1 MPVWYLVS
9 SIINS
14 AGRGISSNP
23 FSTWI
28 IESCKDNSEY
38 RSLVAIPFNVGSI
51 LGALFGGLLASFIP
65 AVAAV
70 AGVIGYGIST
80 FLIVYYIPSVVRQQ
94 AAKLPPLIPSFRI
107 ASRTNEFRTI
117 FTNRVLIQSAMGVF
131 STAGSLL
138 LITGFNLG
146 TNKDFVTYS
155 ILLAI
160 ISIIGILIANVSLNW
175 LLRYVE
181 KLRVYLLL
189 AALVAVLSL
198 VAFIP
203 ACFTTTG
210 ALIVFLIFEVIL
222 SVASGPIGLI
232 ESLMVRDLIVYDTFI
247 TGKNASKLI
256 LSDTHSSLLILVMCR
271 SQQRKHLLHRH
282 HSADIY
288 RGGSCWCDPRSCFES
303 LRLHT
308 EPSRR

>member
-117 FTNRVLIQSAMGVF
+117 FTNRVLIQSATGVF

-181 KLRVYLLL
+181 KLRVYLVL
-189 AALVAVLSL
+189 AVLVAVLSL

-210 ALIVFLIFEVIL
+210 ALIVFLVFTVIL

-256 LSDTHSSLLILVMCR
+256 LGDTHLSFRIN
-271 SQQRKHLLHRH
+271 
-282 HSADIY
+282 
-288 RGGSCWCDPRSCFES
+288 
-303 LRLHT
+303 
-308 EPSRR
+308 